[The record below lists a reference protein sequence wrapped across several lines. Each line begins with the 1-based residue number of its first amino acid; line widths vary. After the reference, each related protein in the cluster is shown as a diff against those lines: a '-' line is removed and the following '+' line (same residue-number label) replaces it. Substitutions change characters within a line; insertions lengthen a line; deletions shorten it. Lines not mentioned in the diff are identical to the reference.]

1 MIEANDDMQPKQ
13 SLAHERLSYPLSLLY
28 ALQTLPGHCI
38 GSVDDRPLEDL
49 SSLTVHLVNSS
60 PLFDP
65 KAWESIIHRLPKLKK
80 LHLVFIMQSK
90 PFNESFGHNYAMSSL
105 QRCSTII
112 IIIVPYDVT
121 PFSLG
126 SHQINS
132 MDKEMPF
139 SLTITDFLTTANLPY

>member
-28 ALQTLPGHCI
+28 TLQTLPGGCI

-80 LHLVFIMQSK
+80 
-90 PFNESFGHNYAMSSL
+90 
-105 QRCSTII
+105 STII
-112 IIIVPYDVT
+112 IIIVPHDVT
-121 PFSLG
+121 PFSFR

-132 MDKEMPF
+132 VDKEMLI
-139 SLTITDFLTTANLPY
+139 SLTINDSLTTTKLPY